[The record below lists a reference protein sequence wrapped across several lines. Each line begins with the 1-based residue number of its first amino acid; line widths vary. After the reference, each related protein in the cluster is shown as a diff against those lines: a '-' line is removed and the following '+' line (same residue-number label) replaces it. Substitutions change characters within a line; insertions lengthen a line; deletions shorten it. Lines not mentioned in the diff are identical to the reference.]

1 MKKKI
6 EKNQK
11 FSETIQKYAKL
22 TNLPIPYT
30 KIKKKKSKS
39 KKLKTKQKMQTTM
52 KQSKQINIILHFSNL
67 EKLQHKIWL
76 AK

>member
-11 FSETIQKYAKL
+11 ISETIQKYAKL

-30 KIKKKKSKS
+30 KIKKKK
-39 KKLKTKQKMQTTM
+39 
-52 KQSKQINIILHFSNL
+52 
-67 EKLQHKIWL
+67 
-76 AK
+76 AKAKN

>member
-30 KIKKKKSKS
+30 KIKKKKQKQ
-39 KKLKTKQKMQTTM
+39 KIKNKTKNANNYETKQT
-52 KQSKQINIILHFSNL
+52 N
-67 EKLQHKIWL
+67 QHNSAFFQFREI
-76 AK
+76 AT